1 MDKVLVSFDVASM
14 YTNIPRAVFWRYVD
28 DTFVVIK
35 RDDVNSFHDYLNSL
49 NPYIKFSMEIESISG
64 TLPFLDCITHKSG
77 GKLKTTIYQKPTET
91 GTVLNYPSAHPKSV
105 TPVLSHLCLAESER
119 YAQKRSTERQL
130 KSRLPTDFKKPSNE
144 WISTAVIPYKAGTS
158 EVIRRLLKSANIR
171 VAFQKLSPQA
181 VGIASMLYSVTV
193 VHRPNKGILPT
204 YPVNGFCGLLAI
216 GSTRAKLLPG
226 CPSIDRN
233 GRDAWIEFGPRNFRS
248 DFIFI
253 HLNVL
258 REYLAQDL
266 KLTGLTFE
274 WDLERVI
281 DDWVFMCFFVGN
293 DFLPHLPSLEIRE
306 GAIDRLI
313 EIYKSAVQTTGGWLT
328 HSGKVHMDRVQL
340 IMVEL
345 GKMEDEIFKNR
356 RQSELNFRKRKRD
369 NQSRDSSPSPQR
381 MGQRPSWNTA
391 PRGGILEPVP
401 LGGRYGVAHPQGRYR
416 GPSVSAAEIHQARQY
431 HSNGSHNVDWVDR
444 NLNNLEA
451 ATAMKAMLR
460 PRRPG
465 EKSTQGGPEGSALT
479 SADDGPSP
487 SRKPRL
493 SIEQKRGLLGGVGAD
508 AVMKSLPKDSD
519 YDQDDVA
526 DANDEVRLWED
537 GWRTRY
543 YQSKFG
549 VDPADAPEFC
559 IQVGKEYAKGLCWV
573 LAYYYQGCASWDW
586 YFPYHYAPFASD
598 FIGIDQLDPGF
609 DKVKTQ
615 PFRPLEQ
622 LMGVFPADSRSHV
635 PPAWQTLMT
644 DPDSPIIDFY
654 PTDFKVDLNGKRYL
668 WMGVALLPFVDEVRL
683 LKALDERR
691 HLLSDEEVARN
702 IRGPDRLFC
711 RDTHPLA
718 SALEALYSK
727 NETDLNTNSGKL
739 VPNSAS
745 VLDPRLTHGVS
756 GHVWPDRQ
764 YAYLPGTRVPSGV
777 PALLPDLKTSHTV
790 SVCYADPSYPD
801 GFIFPAELLKSVKLP
816 PPTHLQ
822 PPQRGRGRG
831 GSFRGGNN
839 ERMGRFNS
847 HSALSYYARDSS
859 SDRESSDRSGGN
871 NSPSPMNRMIR
882 HALPDNSRTGHFS
895 RGMPPRMGSR
905 PHSQPRHAASF
916 PTALNQIAYGL
927 SYRGRKPFQGRLHVI
942 RVHIIEFII
951 HIPIRCVIRPGL
963 RNLAVSQPSC
973 NLRVERQLG
982 TERVLQ
988 LNDIRNSLKLVVL
1001 EGLDNTI
1008 HQDST
1013 RCPSDQLYA
1022 HLGLSNLTVSQ
1033 PSCSLRVAWQLATE
1047 RVSQLNGARYATVE
1061 RFFYTVTSPPVCARR
1076 TGFITS
1082 YRRYDSRGDRV
1093 TYQVSWKTQL
1103 NGIKR
1108 IEKFRREV
1116 RRSLLGYRLGLFT
1129 SFTTVALACSEA
1141 KRSHRTS
1148 DAQRPH
1154 PVKVKDIHSYETE
1167 ISEFISDCFVR
1178 QKQFGPDALIP
1189 RVYRLLHPFS
1199 IFDPSCFSIQFN
1211 TATRVIQAKFAYLR
1225 IHSSGNHSNN

>member
-1 MDKVLVSFDVASM
+1 MGVPAFFRWLSMKYPSIVSHCVEKRGPILNNQGTRGPVDTTEPNPNGQEFDNLYLDMNGIIHPCTHPESKPAPKNEAEMFVAIFEYIDRLFAIIRPRRILYM
-14 YTNIPRAVFWRYVD
+14 AIDGVAPRAKMNQQRSRRFRAAKEAKEKHMTIERLRNELQARGAHLPPAKSEEEHFDSNCITPGTPFMARLAVALRYYIYD
-28 DTFVVIK
+28 
-35 RDDVNSFHDYLNSL
+35 RLNSDPGWK
-49 NPYIKFSMEIESISG
+49 NIMV
-64 TLPFLDCITHKSG
+64 FLSDANVPGEGEHK
-77 GKLKTTIYQKPTET
+77 IMDFIRRQ
-91 GTVLNYPSAHPKSV
+91 
-105 TPVLSHLCLAESER
+105 
-119 YAQKRSTERQL
+119 RSTPDHDANTRHCLCGADADLIMLGLATHEPYFTIIREE
-130 KSRLPTDFKKPSNE
+130 FKPNQPKPCE
-144 WISTAVIPYKAGTS
+144 LCGQIGHEMEDCVGAPKEEEVDGT
-158 EVIRRLLKSANIR
+158 
-171 VAFQKLSPQA
+171 PPPP
-181 VGIASMLYSVTV
+181 ASGE
-193 VHRPNKGILPT
+193 P
-204 YPVNGFCGLLAI
+204 
-216 GSTRAKLLPG
+216 
-226 CPSIDRN
+226 
-233 GRDAWIEFGPRNFRS
+233 

-328 HSGKVHMDRVQL
+328 RSGKVHMDRVQL

-416 GPSVSAAEIHQARQY
+416 GPSVSAAAIHQARQY

-460 PRRPG
+460 PRHPG
-465 EKSTQGGPEGSALT
+465 EKSSQGGPEGSALA
-479 SADDGPSP
+479 SADDGPS
-487 SRKPRL
+487 SNRKPRL

-635 PPAWQTLMT
+635 PPAWQNLMT
-644 DPDSPIIDFY
+644 DSDSPIIDFY

-702 IRGPDRLFC
+702 VRGPDRLFC

-801 GFIFPAELLKSVKLP
+801 GFVFPAELLKSVKLP

-847 HSALSYYARDSS
+847 QSALNYYARDSS

-882 HALPDNSRTGHFS
+882 HALPDSSRAGRFN
-895 RGMPPRMGSR
+895 RGMPPHMGSR

-916 PTALNQIAYGL
+916 PSGMCEPP
-927 SYRGRKPFQGRLHVI
+927 YRASNNFGAPFANPYCQQYAPPRQV
-942 RVHIIEFII
+942 FNA
-951 HIPIRCVIRPGL
+951 RPGF
-963 RNLAVSQPSC
+963 RQPGPPRPITGAF
-973 NLRVERQLG
+973 L
-982 TERVLQ
+982 
-988 LNDIRNSLKLVVL
+988 
-1001 EGLDNTI
+1001 
-1008 HQDST
+1008 
-1013 RCPSDQLYA
+1013 P
-1022 HLGLSNLTVSQ
+1022 
-1033 PSCSLRVAWQLATE
+1033 AW
-1047 RVSQLNGARYATVE
+1047 RGPN
-1061 RFFYTVTSPPVCARR
+1061 PRR
-1076 TGFITS
+1076 
-1082 YRRYDSRGDRV
+1082 
-1093 TYQVSWKTQL
+1093 
-1103 NGIKR
+1103 
-1108 IEKFRREV
+1108 
-1116 RRSLLGYRLGLFT
+1116 
-1129 SFTTVALACSEA
+1129 
-1141 KRSHRTS
+1141 
-1148 DAQRPH
+1148 
-1154 PVKVKDIHSYETE
+1154 
-1167 ISEFISDCFVR
+1167 
-1178 QKQFGPDALIP
+1178 
-1189 RVYRLLHPFS
+1189 
-1199 IFDPSCFSIQFN
+1199 
-1211 TATRVIQAKFAYLR
+1211 
-1225 IHSSGNHSNN
+1225 